1 MLHRDGKVEAIKQ
14 VPLFADLAKGEL
26 RHIAQL
32 ADELDFKSGK
42 VLCRQ
47 GSLGREFFVIL
58 EGTCDVSRDG
68 KKVDSMGDGEFFGEV
83 ALLMDAPR
91 NATVTA
97 SGPLRAL
104 VITDRAF
111 RDLLKDQP
119 AIATKVLATVAG
131 RLPPQDV

>member
-26 RHIAQL
+26 RHIAQI
-32 ADELDFKSGK
+32 ADELDFKPGK

-47 GSLGREFFVIL
+47 GAFGREFFVIL

-119 AIATKVLATVAG
+119 AIATKVLASVAG